1 MITVENTESKGYQF
15 RVITSS
21 GTTLLKSIAFSTK
34 NELQKTV
41 NDLSLASVSTRK
53 VERKTN
59 HQGKFLFQLKN
70 STGKVLGTS
79 GLYSSEAGMENGIKN
94 LYHNLTLD

>member
-59 HQGKFLFQLKN
+59 HQGIKN